1 MDVVLV
7 TRSLFLSGE
16 SSALDAEMAALPL
29 APPPQIVVLFLYQ
42 QNGGGGTRQVGAVL
56 YYVLLFV

>member
-1 MDVVLV
+1 MDVVLI
-7 TRSLFLSGE
+7 TRSLVFLSGE

-42 QNGGGGTRQVGAVL
+42 RNGGGGTSR
-56 YYVLLFV
+56 